1 MANETPQRDW
11 NQLLVNTVISAAVGA
26 AVSHFLRDRF
36 SLKVQ
41 SERDAL
47 QDQQTD
53 LLRQQQA
60 QYERLIASTRARPF
74 AQAPAMMHGLP
85 YGYPAPAYQQPF
97 GPAYAQPA
105 HARPAYPATYPAL
118 PGNLYGEDS

>member
-26 AVSHFLRDRF
+26 AVSHFLRERF
-36 SLKVQ
+36 SSNAQ

-47 QDQQTD
+47 QDQRTD

-60 QYERLIASTRARPF
+60 QYERLIASTRPRPF
-74 AQAPAMMHGLP
+74 APPAPAMVHQLP
-85 YGYPAPAYQQPF
+85 YGYPAPAYPQP
-97 GPAYAQPA
+97 YAPPA
-105 HARPAYPATYPAL
+105 HARPAYPSYPAL
-118 PGNLYGEDS
+118 PSGLYGEDS